1 MAEPNSEATS
11 IKDPTSTIPPEMIP
25 LLAEIEAST
34 EAGKF
39 ITLTVPIENESKPT
53 VSTEQSSPGKSPHEG
68 RYRKQKLHS
77 SSKSRV
83 KRKKMEIYVRQ
94 SKKFIYV
101 GNQVKRWD
109 QYRKELRIKN
119 DEEFAKLLL
128 DGFRKYTKVVQ
139 LVVGPTFGYPE
150 SVLGEDNSHS
160 LHPLKKVDDENM
172 SDSDDLTD
180 YVDTV
185 REGIE
190 SKEEGAEDGGG
201 EDESEITGM
210 EEDDLT
216 QEGENNTTDQQPE
229 EDKKD

>member
-39 ITLTVPIENESKPT
+39 ITLTFLLRNESKPT
-53 VSTEQSSPGKSPHEG
+53 VSTEQSSPGSHPMRDVTENRSFTALQNHESKGKRWRFTSG
-68 RYRKQKLHS
+68 RAKS
-77 SSKSRV
+77 SSTWAIR
-83 KRKKMEIYVRQ
+83 
-94 SKKFIYV
+94 
-101 GNQVKRWD
+101 
-109 QYRKELRIKN
+109 
-119 DEEFAKLLL
+119 
-128 DGFRKYTKVVQ
+128 FRKYTKVVQ